1 MVQVVLPS
9 IFIVVLSYASF
20 FISRPSAPARVALPM
35 LAVLTLWNMIA
46 SVRANLPKSRGTGCL
61 LLDFL
66 FGSSIYCLYSML
78 VRPTPPRTML
88 PGSCVPDMCVPHTL
102 PLRSVSTLTCR
113 AGL

>member
-1 MVQVVLPS
+1 MVHCLPHSAPSTRCTAEFHAPCVVQVVLPS

-78 VRPTPPRTML
+78 VRPTLPRTML
-88 PGSCVPDMCVPHTL
+88 PGS
-102 PLRSVSTLTCR
+102 
-113 AGL
+113 